1 MTAWLM
7 KSEPD
12 VYGLSDLKRDQTT
25 PWEGVRNYQARNYM
39 RDNMMVGDLALF
51 YHSSCAEPGV
61 AGVIR
66 IASEP
71 YPDPTQFNPSDD
83 YFDPKATPEKPI
95 WMLVDVAWEKD
106 LKHPVSL
113 PRLRDTPALSDM
125 ATLRKGNRLSIT
137 PVTAAEAM
145 ITSNGLNRSM
155 KPTTIT
161 TIPSKTHI
169 S

>member
-1 MTAWLM
+1 MNYWLF

-12 VYGLSDLKRDQTT
+12 VFSFADLKARPRQTE
-25 PWEGVRNYQARNYM
+25 PWSGVRNYQARNYM
-39 RDNMMVGDLALF
+39 RDNMKVGDLALF

-61 AGVIR
+61 AGVMR

-113 PRLRDTPALSDM
+113 PRLRDTSALSDM

-137 PVTAAEAM
+137 PVTAAEFKAVLKLSQ
-145 ITSNGLNRSM
+145 TAGE
-155 KPTTIT
+155 
-161 TIPSKTHI
+161 
-169 S
+169 